1 LKRLERKKKMVV
13 VVTRPKMANVLER
26 KQKKNKQ
33 INLRRILRMN
43 NLASAILMYLCLF
56 GLSYWSMTAGWGLAV
71 VSWPPIIFSFVGMG
85 LITLVAEIFK
95 DQ

>member
-1 LKRLERKKKMVV
+1 
-13 VVTRPKMANVLER
+13 
-26 KQKKNKQ
+26 
-33 INLRRILRMN
+33 MN